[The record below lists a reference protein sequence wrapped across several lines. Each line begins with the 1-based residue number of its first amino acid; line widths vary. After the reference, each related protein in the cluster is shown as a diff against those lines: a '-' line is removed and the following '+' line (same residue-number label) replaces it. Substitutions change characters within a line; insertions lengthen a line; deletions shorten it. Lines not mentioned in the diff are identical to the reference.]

1 MKNNETA
8 NRYDEID
15 TLHFDL
21 SVLDELLYMDFAELD
36 QALNIPTEQA
46 GWSRSEHTE
55 RQRFRGI
62 LFLIDR
68 VSEGYW

>member
-46 GWSRSEHTE
+46 G
-55 RQRFRGI
+55 
-62 LFLIDR
+62 
-68 VSEGYW
+68 